1 MGMKRHSCRGC
12 RKTWCPVR
20 CHKVK
25 TTSKKRRTNRRRTKR
40 RGTKRRMRGG
50 T

>member
-1 MGMKRHSCRGC
+1 MKRRSCRRC
-12 RKTWCPVR
+12 RKTGCPVR

-25 TTSKKRRTNRRRTKR
+25 VSSKRRRTKRRGTKR

>member
-1 MGMKRHSCRGC
+1 MKRHSCRRC
-12 RKTWCPVR
+12 RKTCR
-20 CHKVK
+20 CCDHRVK
-25 TTSKKRRTNRRRTKR
+25 TSSKRRRIKRRKTKR